1 LIEVILKVASSH
13 TKEQIKDMLV
23 RKDTAIIGLIE
34 LLFRMNPDD
43 FGTVE
48 YYYDQLP
55 FLANNVISRIKEVAD
70 DEDKLSELEND
81 LQSKIGNQMASL
93 MLMMLVKRLHE
104 EDDFD
109 QDYSVASEKLKPWMR
124 TFLMCKHTS

>member
-1 LIEVILKVASSH
+1 MLYIHEEVVNQLIAEQEKKIENVEELIEVILKASSH
-13 TKEQIKDMLV
+13 TKEQIKGMLV
-23 RKDTAIIGLIE
+23 RKDTAIIGLVE

-43 FGTVE
+43 FRTVE
-48 YYYDQLP
+48 KYYDQLP

-93 MLMMLVKRLHE
+93 MLMMLV
-104 EDDFD
+104 
-109 QDYSVASEKLKPWMR
+109 
-124 TFLMCKHTS
+124 

>member
-1 LIEVILKVASSH
+1 
-13 TKEQIKDMLV
+13 MLV
-23 RKDTAIIGLIE
+23 RKDTAIIGLVE

-43 FGTVE
+43 FRTVE
-48 YYYDQLP
+48 KYYDQLP

-93 MLMMLVKRLHE
+93 MLMMLV
-104 EDDFD
+104 
-109 QDYSVASEKLKPWMR
+109 
-124 TFLMCKHTS
+124 